1 MDNFQIETAQNVSIY
16 QNVAGIG
23 ERLLAFLIDLLVI
36 IAYWVVAIFLIASFD
51 IDTRDDWEI
60 ISFMMILGLPVFL
73 YHLLFETFWNGRS
86 LGKSAMQ
93 LRVVKLD
100 GSKPGFGSFFVRW
113 IMRIVDISLMSGS
126 IAVVTILLNEKGQRL
141 GDMAAG
147 TTIISEKKK
156 ARLSDTLLVEIE
168 DDYIPV
174 YPQVTVFTDKDMQR
188 IKTVYKDARREANHN
203 VIVKL
208 ATKMQEMMSI
218 KPEEKPIDFVD
229 RVISDYNYYTQR

>member
-23 ERLLAFLIDLLVI
+23 ERILAYLIDGLVI
-36 IAYWVVAIFLIASFD
+36 LAYYILALLLFAGLD
-51 IDTRDDWEI
+51 LELNDNWEI
-60 ISFMMILGLPVFL
+60 ISFIMILGLPVFL
-73 YHLLFETFWNGRS
+73 YHLLFETFWDGRS
-86 LGKSAMQ
+86 LGKSAMK

-100 GSKPGFGSFFVRW
+100 GSKPGFGSYFVRW
-113 IMRIVDISLMSGS
+113 ILRIVDIGLMSGA
-126 IAVVTILLNEKGQRL
+126 IAVVTVLLNEKGQRL

-147 TTIISEKKK
+147 TTVISEKKK
-156 ARLSDTLLVEIE
+156 ARLSDTLLVDIAE
-168 DDYIPV
+168 DYIPV

-188 IKTVYKDARREANHN
+188 IKTVYSNAKREANHN

-218 KPEEKPIDFVD
+218 TPQEKPIEFVN
-229 RVISDYNYYTQR
+229 RVIADYNYYTQQ

>member
-208 ATKMQEMMSI
+208 ATKMKEMMSI

>member
-23 ERLLAFLIDLLVI
+23 ERILAYLIDGLVI
-36 IAYWVVAIFLIASFD
+36 LAYYILALLLFAGLD
-51 IDTRDDWEI
+51 LELNDNWEI
-60 ISFMMILGLPVFL
+60 ISFIMILGLPVFL
-73 YHLLFETFWNGRS
+73 YHLLFETFWDGRS
-86 LGKSAMQ
+86 LGKSAMK

-100 GSKPGFGSFFVRW
+100 GSKPGFGSYFVRW
-113 IMRIVDISLMSGS
+113 ILRIVDIGLMSGA
-126 IAVVTILLNEKGQRL
+126 IAVVTVLLNEKGQRL

-147 TTIISEKKK
+147 TTVISEKKK
-156 ARLSDTLLVEIE
+156 ARLSDTLLVDIAE
-168 DDYIPV
+168 DYIPV

-188 IKTVYKDARREANHN
+188 IKTVYSNAKREANHN

-218 KPEEKPIDFVD
+218 TPQEKPIEFVD
-229 RVISDYNYYTQR
+229 RVIADYNYYTQQ

>member
-23 ERLLAFLIDLLVI
+23 ERILAYLIDGLVI
-36 IAYWVVAIFLIASFD
+36 LAYYILALLLFAALD
-51 IDTRDDWEI
+51 LELNDNWEI
-60 ISFMMILGLPVFL
+60 ISFIMILGLPVFL
-73 YHLLFETFWNGRS
+73 YHLLFETFWDGRS
-86 LGKSAMQ
+86 LGKSAMK

-100 GSKPGFGSFFVRW
+100 GSKPGFGSYFVRW
-113 IMRIVDISLMSGS
+113 ILRIVDIGLMSGA
-126 IAVVTILLNEKGQRL
+126 IAVVTVLLNEKGQRL

-147 TTIISEKKK
+147 TTVISEKKK
-156 ARLSDTLLVEIE
+156 ARLSDTLLVDIAE
-168 DDYIPV
+168 DYIPV

-188 IKTVYKDARREANHN
+188 IKTVYSNAKREANHN

-218 KPEEKPIDFVD
+218 TPQEKPIEFVD
-229 RVISDYNYYTQR
+229 RVIADYNYYTQQ

>member
-1 MDNFQIETAQNVSIY
+1 
-16 QNVAGIG
+16 
-23 ERLLAFLIDLLVI
+23 
-36 IAYWVVAIFLIASFD
+36 
-51 IDTRDDWEI
+51 
-60 ISFMMILGLPVFL
+60 MMILGLPVFL